1 MRVGWAEDRRWVAL
15 GLAFI
20 AYGLGSA
27 PAPPGIRLQELLVFV
42 GIAVCAGLAVP
53 WRFLS
58 GLAVARGPAVLGI
71 GSAIMVWLFWQGLV
85 RGLWNGW
92 GLTDMVRDIVPMM
105 FLALPLLLAPALA
118 HLPDRSADRLADA
131 AAMGGVALAMR
142 WWLDAGMAL
151 SAVGSAPLGEG
162 RDYLLNSALIPFA
175 SVWLGLRGMD
185 GLAMGT
191 GWFRRVPALLA
202 LAGAACCLLA
212 QAATLHR
219 AGLGL
224 SLLALLAGL
233 ALPLW
238 RLVVRRPV
246 WLVLGLFLLALFL
259 LVIRE
264 PLAGV
269 AGLLADKTQ
278 AVGLNNRA
286 DEFLAVLDQM
296 GRSPVAFL
304 FGDGWGAL
312 VANPAV
318 GWWRVS
324 YTHSAAS
331 YFLLKLGAVG
341 LALVVIY
348 AGLLAGLVVR
358 SPAVPMRLLLA
369 ATPSL
374 LLGLLLHTSFKYIC
388 FSMIISLVAGRALS
402 GLYKRI

>member
-1 MRVGWAEDRRWVAL
+1 MRAMWTLDARAVAM
-15 GLAFI
+15 GLSFV
-20 AYGLGSA
+20 AYGLFSA
-27 PAPPGIRLQELLVFV
+27 PAPPGIRPQELLVFAGIV
-42 GIAVCAGLAVP
+42 GCAGLAGP

-58 GLAVARGPAVLGI
+58 GLAVARGAAVLGI

-118 HLPDRSADRLADA
+118 RLPDGVADRLADA
-131 AAMGGVALAMR
+131 AAWGGVAMGVR
-142 WWLDAGMAL
+142 WWVDAGMAL
-151 SAVGSAPLGEG
+151 SAIGSAPLGEG

-175 SVWLGLRGMD
+175 SVWLGLRAVD
-185 GLAMGT
+185 GLAAP
-191 GWFRRVPALLA
+191 GWGRTLSALPA
-202 LAGAACCLLA
+202 LAGAGCCLLA

-219 AGLGL
+219 AGLVL

-233 ALPLW
+233 MLPLW

-246 WLVLGLFLLALFL
+246 WLVLGMFLLLLFLLA
-259 LVIRE
+259 IRE
-264 PLAGV
+264 PLSGV
-269 AGLLADKTQ
+269 AGLLADKTE
-278 AVGLNNRA
+278 AVGLNNRT

-296 GRSPVAFL
+296 ARSPVAFL

-341 LALVVIY
+341 LALVVIH

-358 SPAVPMRLLLA
+358 SPAVPVRLLLA
-369 ATPSL
+369 AAPSL

-388 FSMIISLVAGRALS
+388 FNMLISMVVGRSLS